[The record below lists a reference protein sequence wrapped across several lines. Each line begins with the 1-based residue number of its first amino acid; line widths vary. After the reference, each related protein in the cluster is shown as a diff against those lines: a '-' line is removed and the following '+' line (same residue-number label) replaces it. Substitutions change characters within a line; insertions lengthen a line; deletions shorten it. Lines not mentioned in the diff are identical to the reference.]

1 MSKKLLLKFKSSRS
15 LSENLWPTQ
24 KITLK
29 QKGILSKLKIRGKRK
44 LSPFGLKKQ
53 ARRALFSLYGNFSSN
68 QYKIIREEAGKLQ
81 GKIGN
86 NFISLLEKRL
96 DSTVF
101 RMNICPTFRSAKQ
114 LILHQKILINNKIV
128 NRPSYQVEPG
138 DIISVSPRNPKF
150 FQSLVKRISQ
160 LLKEHRI
167 CKTKS
172 LHLEI
177 NYKTLQAIYLYPP
190 QQLFHSYP
198 LDLNLLTKE

>member
-1 MSKKLLLKFKSSRS
+1 MSKKLLLKFKSSKS
-15 LSENLWPTQ
+15 LSENLWPTR

-29 QKGILSKLKIRGKRK
+29 QKGILSKLNIRAKKK
-44 LSPFGLKKQ
+44 LSPFGLKIQ
-53 ARRALFSLYGNFSSN
+53 ARRALFILYGKFSSN
-68 QYKIIREEAGKLQ
+68 QYKIIREEASKLQ

-96 DSTVF
+96 DSTIY

-114 LILHQKILINNKIV
+114 LILHQKVFVNNKIV
-128 NRPSYQVEPG
+128 DRPSYQVEPG
-138 DIISVSPRNPKF
+138 DLVSISPENPKVF
-150 FQSLVKRISQ
+150 LSLVKKASQ
-160 LLKEHRI
+160 LLKEDRI

-177 NYKTLQAIYLYPP
+177 NYNTLQAIFLYPP
-190 QQLFHSYP
+190 QQLFHPYP